1 MVNPKDKLI
10 MSVGCKV
17 KEQDYN
23 DLIQIARGCRITTAK
38 LIRIIL
44 LDYLAKNAI

>member
-1 MVNPKDKLI
+1 MVNPKDKLT

-17 KEQDYN
+17 KEQDYY
-23 DLIQIARGCRITTAK
+23 DLNQIARGCCITTAK
-38 LIRIIL
+38 LIRNIL